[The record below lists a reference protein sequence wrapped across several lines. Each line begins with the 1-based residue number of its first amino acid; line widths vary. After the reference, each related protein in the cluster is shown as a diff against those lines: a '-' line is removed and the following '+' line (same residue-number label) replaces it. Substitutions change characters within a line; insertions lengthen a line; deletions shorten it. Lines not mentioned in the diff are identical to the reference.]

1 MVQGSVWGLFP
12 AVAEAFADATL
23 WGASEKRFCRR
34 CTCHVLRHHMHSVAL
49 VFGLADALSG
59 QPGASLP
66 DGVHPGCEAQFD
78 IEALHHR
85 MNLQRC
91 T

>member
-1 MVQGSVWGLFP
+1 
-12 AVAEAFADATL
+12 
-23 WGASEKRFCRR
+23 
-34 CTCHVLRHHMHSVAL
+34 MHSVAL

-78 IEALHHR
+78 IEALRHR